1 MNVPRQIADLTPS
14 NPNRRQGL
22 LAVIHIDLPLLVGV
36 MLLCGFGLV
45 VLYSASGQDLGQV
58 QRQVVR
64 LMLAFFVMLAVAQ
77 INPTSLRRWSPWL
90 YLIGVIMLIAVLAFG
105 QVGKGAQRWLDLGV
119 LRFQP
124 SELVKLAVPLMI
136 AWYLAEKRLPPSA
149 QRLAVAAALTVVP
162 VLLIAKQP
170 DLGTSLLVGSAGIFV
185 LFLAGISWRLI
196 AFLGVTA
203 AAAAPVVW
211 YLMRDYQ
218 RQRVL
223 TFLDPEKDP
232 LGAGYHII
240 QSKIAIGSGGLFG
253 KGWLNGTQSQ
263 LDFLPERHTD
273 FIFAVLSEEF
283 GLIGV
288 ITLLALYLFIIA
300 RGLYIATRAQDT
312 FTRLLAGSLTLVFF
326 VYLFVN
332 TGMVSG
338 LLPVVGVPLPLV
350 SYGGTSLVTLMPPSV
365 SSCPFTRIADCCRH
379 DPEKTPDAHSA
390 DAARRDRCRQDPR
403 PVARRFHRRT
413 GHPAWLLA

>member
-1 MNVPRQIADLTPS
+1 MSYIPRQLGDLTPS
-14 NPNRRQGL
+14 NPARRQGL
-22 LAVIHIDLPLLVGV
+22 LAVFHIDLPLLAGV
-36 MLLCGFGLV
+36 LLLCGFGLI
-45 VLYSASGQDLGQV
+45 VLFSASGENLAQV
-58 QRQVVR
+58 QRQAIRIV
-64 LMLAFFVMLAVAQ
+64 LALMIMLAIAQ
-77 INPTSLRRWSPWL
+77 INPTTLRRWSPWL
-90 YLIGVIMLIAVLAFG
+90 YTLGVLMLIAVLAFG
-105 QVGKGAQRWLDLGV
+105 EVGKGAQRWLDLGV
-119 LRFQP
+119 VRFQP
-124 SELVKLAVPLMI
+124 SEMVKLAVPLMI
-136 AWYLAEKRLPPSA
+136 AWYLAEKRLPPSW
-149 QRLAVAAALTVVP
+149 QRLAIAALLMVVP

-170 DLGTSLLVGSAGIFV
+170 DLGTALLVGCAGIFV
-185 LFLAGISWRLI
+185 LFFAGISWRLI
-196 AFLGVTA
+196 GGLIITLAG
-203 AAAAPVVW
+203 AAPVAW

-240 QSKIAIGSGGLFG
+240 QSKIAIGSGGIYG

-283 GLIGV
+283 GLVGV
-288 ITLLALYLFIIA
+288 LVLLSLYLFVIA

-312 FTRLLAGSLTLVFF
+312 FARLLAGSLTLVFF

-350 SYGGTSLVTLMPPSV
+350 SYGGTSLVTLMAGFGILMSIH
-365 SSCPFTRIADCCRH
+365 T
-379 DPEKTPDAHSA
+379 
-390 DAARRDRCRQDPR
+390 
-403 PVARRFHRRT
+403 HRR
-413 GHPAWLLA
+413 LLPT

>member
-1 MNVPRQIADLTPS
+1 MTPTD
-14 NPNRRQGL
+14 PNRRQGL
-22 LAVIHIDLPLLVGV
+22 LAVFHIDLPLLVGLL
-36 MLLCGFGLV
+36 LLCGYGLI
-45 VLYSASGQDLGQV
+45 VLYSASGENLGQV
-58 QRQVVR
+58 ERQALRIV
-64 LMLAFFVMLAVAQ
+64 LAFMVTLAIAQ
-77 INPTSLRRWSPWL
+77 LNPGTLRRWSPSL
-90 YLIGVIMLIAVLAFG
+90 YAVGMLMLVGVLVFG
-105 QVGKGAQRWLDLGV
+105 EIGKGAQRWLDLGIV
-119 LRFQP
+119 RFQP

-136 AWYLAEKRLPPSA
+136 AWYLAEQRLPPTW
-149 QRLAVAAALTVVP
+149 QRLLFAALMIAAP

-170 DLGTSLLVGSAGIFV
+170 DLGTALLVASAGAFV

-196 AFLGVTA
+196 GGLVVAA
-203 AAAAPVVW
+203 AAAAPVIW
-211 YLMRDYQ
+211 YTMRDYQ

-223 TFLDPEKDP
+223 TFLDPENDP

-240 QSKIAIGSGGLFG
+240 QSKIAIGSGGLYG

-288 ITLLALYLFIIA
+288 LILLALYLFVIA
-300 RGLYIATRAQDT
+300 RGMYIATRAQDT
-312 FTRLLAGSLTLVFF
+312 FTRLLAGSLTLEFF

-350 SYGGTSLVTLMPPSV
+350 SYGGTSLVTLMAGFGMLMSIH
-365 SSCPFTRIADCCRH
+365 T
-379 DPEKTPDAHSA
+379 
-390 DAARRDRCRQDPR
+390 
-403 PVARRFHRRT
+403 HRR
-413 GHPAWLLA
+413 LLPT

>member
-240 QSKIAIGSGGLFG
+240 QSKIAIGSGGLYG

-273 FIFAVLSEEF
+273 FIFPVLSEEF

-350 SYGGTSLVTLMPPSV
+350 SYGGTSLVTLM
-365 SSCPFTRIADCCRH
+365 
-379 DPEKTPDAHSA
+379 
-390 DAARRDRCRQDPR
+390 AA
-403 PVARRFHRRT
+403 FGILMSIHTHRR
-413 GHPAWLLA
+413 LLPT

>member
-1 MNVPRQIADLTPS
+1 MSMPRQLAELTPT

-22 LAVIHIDLPLLVGV
+22 LAVFHVDLPLLVGL

-45 VLYSASGQDLGQV
+45 VLYSATGQDLGQV
-58 QRQVVR
+58 KRQLVR
-64 LMLAFFVMLAVAQ
+64 LGLAFTVMLAVAQ
-77 INPTSLRRWSPWL
+77 LNPTSLRRWSPWL
-90 YLIGVIMLIAVLAFG
+90 YLLGILMLIAVLAFG
-105 QVGKGAQRWLDLGV
+105 EVGKGAQRWLDLGV

-124 SELVKLAVPLMI
+124 SEMVKLAVPLMI
-136 AWYLAEKRLPPSA
+136 AWYLAEQRLPPTMR
-149 QRLAVAAALTVVP
+149 RLLVAAALTAVP

-170 DLGTSLLVGSAGIFV
+170 DLGTALLVGSAGIFV

-196 AFLGVTA
+196 AALGAVA

-283 GLIGV
+283 GLVGV
-288 ITLLALYLFIIA
+288 LTLLALYLFIIG
-300 RGLYIATRAQDT
+300 RGLFIATRAQDT

-350 SYGGTSLVTLMPPSV
+350 SYGGTSLVTLMAGFGILMSIH
-365 SSCPFTRIADCCRH
+365 T
-379 DPEKTPDAHSA
+379 
-390 DAARRDRCRQDPR
+390 
-403 PVARRFHRRT
+403 HRR
-413 GHPAWLLA
+413 LLPT

>member
-1 MNVPRQIADLTPS
+1 MNLSTRQLGDLTPT

-22 LAVIHIDLPLLVGV
+22 LAVFHIDLPLLVGLL
-36 MLLCGFGLV
+36 LLCGFGLL
-45 VLYSASGQDLGQV
+45 VLYSASGENIAQT
-58 QRQVVR
+58 QRQAVR
-64 LMLAFFVMLAVAQ
+64 IGVAFVVMLAVAQ
-77 INPTSLRRWSPWL
+77 INPITLRRWSPWL
-90 YLIGVIMLIAVLAFG
+90 YAVGLLMLIAVLVFG
-105 QVGKGAQRWLDLGV
+105 EIGKGAQRWLDLGV

-124 SELVKLAVPLMI
+124 SEMVKLAVPLMI
-136 AWYLAEKRLPPSA
+136 AWYLAEKRLPPSWL
-149 QRLAVAAALTVVP
+149 RLSTAALMIVVP

-170 DLGTSLLVGSAGIFV
+170 DLGTAVLVASAGIFV

-196 AFLGVTA
+196 GGLIVTA
-203 AAAAPVVW
+203 AAAAPLAW

-240 QSKIAIGSGGLFG
+240 QSKIAIGSGGVYG

-283 GLIGV
+283 GLVGV
-288 ITLLALYLFIIA
+288 LILLSLYLFIVA
-300 RGLYIATRAQDT
+300 RGLFIAARAQDT
-312 FTRLLAGSLTLVFF
+312 FTRLLAGTLTLVFF

-332 TGMVSG
+332 TGMVTG
-338 LLPVVGVPLPLV
+338 LMPVVGVPLPLV
-350 SYGGTSLVTLMPPSV
+350 SYGGTSLVTLMAGFGILMSIH
-365 SSCPFTRIADCCRH
+365 T
-379 DPEKTPDAHSA
+379 
-390 DAARRDRCRQDPR
+390 
-403 PVARRFHRRT
+403 HRR
-413 GHPAWLLA
+413 LLPT

>member
-1 MNVPRQIADLTPS
+1 MSYSPRQLGDLTPT

-22 LAVIHIDLPLLVGV
+22 LAVFHIDLPLLVGV
-36 MLLCGFGLV
+36 LLLCGFGLL
-45 VLYSASGQDLGQV
+45 VLYSASGQNLAQV
-58 QRQVVR
+58 ERQTLR
-64 LMLAFFVMLAVAQ
+64 ILLALVVMLAVAQ
-77 INPTSLRRWSPWL
+77 LNPTTLRRWSPWL
-90 YLIGVIMLIAVLAFG
+90 YGVGVILLIAVLVVG
-105 QVGKGAQRWLDLGV
+105 EIGKGAQRWLDLGV
-119 LRFQP
+119 IRFQP
-124 SELVKLAVPLMI
+124 SEMVKIAVPLMI
-136 AWYLAEKRLPPSA
+136 AWYLAEKPLPPTW
-149 QRLAVAAALTVVP
+149 QRLAVAAALIVVP
-162 VLLIAKQP
+162 VLMIAKQP
-170 DLGTSLLVGSAGIFV
+170 DLGTSLLVASAGIFV

-196 AFLGVTA
+196 AALIA
-203 AAAAPVVW
+203 AGGAAAPAVW

-223 TFLDPEKDP
+223 TFLDPENDP

-240 QSKIAIGSGGLFG
+240 QSKIAIGSGGLYG

-288 ITLLALYLFIIA
+288 LVLLALYLFVIV

-312 FTRLLAGSLTLVFF
+312 YTRLISGALILVFF

-332 TGMVSG
+332 TGMVTG

-350 SYGGTSLVTLMPPSV
+350 SYGGTSLVTLMAGFGILMSIH
-365 SSCPFTRIADCCRH
+365 T
-379 DPEKTPDAHSA
+379 
-390 DAARRDRCRQDPR
+390 
-403 PVARRFHRRT
+403 HRR
-413 GHPAWLLA
+413 LLPT